1 MKKSNLARAVEID
14 DELEELDRK
23 IKIINNAMNLE
34 KRIIRVEL
42 DIGYGQIDVI
52 TLDEDTITLT
62 LWEILKKYL
71 SKSTELYTELE
82 TL

>member
-52 TLDEDTITLT
+52 TLDEDMITLT
-62 LWEILKKYL
+62 LREILKKYV

>member
-1 MKKSNLARAVEID
+1 MKKSNLARAVGID

-62 LWEILKKYL
+62 LREILKKYV